1 MKKFKNIIF
10 ILFSTLLCS
19 VLTFSKPKIGVTL
32 LPIYSY
38 VANVVKDKME
48 VVPVIPGNVDIHSYQ
63 PTTKDIKKLTNLDY
77 IVINGIGHDEF
88 VKPMIRTAKKNNKK
102 LKVINANS
110 QTSIMNTAGQKRGGV
125 KNPHTFISITQ
136 SIQQVQ
142 YIAKTL
148 GDLDPKNKDFY
159 SRNAQMYINKLRAIK
174 NKEIRKVRGYNVSNI
189 KVATTHAGYDYLL
202 NEFGLTVSLVIEP
215 AHAQAANANDLKFAI
230 NKIKN
235 NKISIL
241 FDEEGGNHKNAQV
254 LHNATGITIAR
265 LSHMTR
271 GNYTAQAFE
280 NFIKHNLENVS
291 NALINDAKGRK

>member
-1 MKKFKNIIF
+1 MKKIKTLI

-19 VLTFSKPKIGVTL
+19 VLTFAKPKVGVTL

-63 PTTKDIKKLTNLDY
+63 PTTKDIKKLTDLDY

-102 LKVINANS
+102 LKIINANA

-148 GDLDPKNKDFY
+148 GNLDPANRNFYNK
-159 SRNAQMYINKLRAIK
+159 NAQIYINRLRALK
-174 NKEIRKVRGYNVSNI
+174 NREVKKVRGYNVSNV

-215 AHAQAANANDLKFAI
+215 AHAQAANANDLKYAI
-230 NKIKN
+230 NQIKN
-235 NKISIL
+235 RKIAIL
-241 FDEEGGNHKNAQV
+241 FDEKGGNHKNAQT

-271 GNYTAQAFE
+271 GNYTPQAFE
-280 NFIKHNLENVS
+280 IFIKHNLENVS
-291 NALINDAKGRK
+291 NALINAAKGRR